1 MTRISANTS
10 RFCRWSLNLAIAI
23 LAGCASAPTPAPVP
37 TPVPVASAPA
47 ATPITAATPAPART
61 PTAQHCVALAMYWE
75 ARGEG
80 LRGMQAVGSVIL
92 NRVADHRFPDT
103 PCGVVHQ
110 GGETPPCQFSW
121 WCDGKSDRPTS
132 RAQWAKAL
140 TVADQMLTRRPNDA
154 TGGALFFHS
163 TAIRNPWRR
172 QQTAR
177 IGNHVF
183 YR

>member
-1 MTRISANTS
+1 MTRINASAS
-10 RFCRWSLNLAIAI
+10 RFYRWSLNLAIAI
-23 LAGCASAPTPAPVP
+23 LAGCATAPTPAPAP
-37 TPVPVASAPA
+37 TPARIPAPVTAP
-47 ATPITAATPAPART
+47 TPAQAPVPA
-61 PTAQHCVALAMYWE
+61 PTARHCVAQAMYWE

-92 NRVADHRFPDT
+92 NRVADHRFPGT

-121 WCDGKSDRPTS
+121 WCDGKSDYPTN
-132 RAQWAKAL
+132 RTQWATAL
-140 TVADQMLTRRPNDA
+140 TVAEQMLTRRPNDA

-163 TAIRNPWRR
+163 TAMRNPWQR